1 MGRAVVVFYA
11 ALGAVASALVAREPG
26 RYRAGRVGAPRSA
39 ADGDPILA
47 IPDLEARLVTALD
60 EAPDDVTALSEE
72 LSGLRLSAEMSVL
85 SANQKF
91 YEAFSERSLDKMR
104 ALWSDGEDATC
115 AHPGHPLLL
124 GAAAVLESWRALFEG
139 GASPALRCAR
149 QRVVLRGAVAWVTCQ
164 ERAGGDDDGAA
175 SLEAVNV
182 FERQGGRWVLVHHA
196 AGPVFV
202 R

>member
-1 MGRAVVVFYA
+1 MVRRAVVYAYA

-26 RYRAGRVGAPRSA
+26 RYRAGRPGALRSA
-39 ADGDPILA
+39 ADDPILA

-60 EAPDDVTALSEE
+60 EAPDEVNALSEE
-72 LSGLRLSAEMSVL
+72 LSGLRLSAEMGVL
-85 SANQKF
+85 SANQRF
-91 YEAFSERSLDKMR
+91 YDAFSERSLDKMR
-104 ALWSDGEDATC
+104 AVWSDGEDATC

-124 GAAAVLESWRALFEG
+124 GAADVLRSWRALFEG
-139 GASPALRCAR
+139 GASPVLRCAR

-164 ERAGGDDDGAA
+164 ERAGDDDAAA